1 MKTHSSDTDTLIAAL
16 QGDLP
21 STEDDA
27 RMRAR
32 LASAGVCVGVSIAGA
47 AALKASGV
55 DALGPIATSVG
66 GAPGALA
73 GAVAGKGAAGVA
85 GVNGG
90 IFSTLTATLPLAGS
104 VGVKTLVVAGAI
116 ATGLGYPLWAPQM
129 SAVLHSA
136 VGPTAAVP
144 SAAVPLRCSLW
155 LFLTVPEK
163 VNEVRCASKPPP
175 VHLRSRFAPRSKT

>member
-1 MKTHSSDTDTLIAAL
+1 M
-16 QGDLP
+16 
-21 STEDDA
+21 
-27 RMRAR
+27 
-32 LASAGVCVGVSIAGA
+32 SIAGA

-104 VGVKTLVVAGAI
+104 VGVKTLLSRVQLRRASG
-116 ATGLGYPLWAPQM
+116 TRCGRLRM
-129 SAVLHSA
+129 SPALRSA
-136 VGPTAAVP
+136 VGPLQRF
-144 SAAVPLRCSLW
+144 PLQRFLCDAPFGCSRRCR
-155 LFLTVPEK
+155 K
-163 VNEVRCASKPPP
+163 K
-175 VHLRSRFAPRSKT
+175 